1 MHTHI
6 NSLSWMLLLIALG
19 VIALLAG
26 PKSLLILI
34 PAAALI
40 WYEATPILRGDRN

>member
-1 MHTHI
+1 MNTHN
-6 NSLSWMLLLIALG
+6 NSLPWMLLLIALG

-34 PAAALI
+34 PAAVLI
-40 WYEATPILRGDRN
+40 CYEAAPILRGDRN